1 MVLGDETQGP
11 SLSHPSFCCAPCRCG
26 SEKSGAG
33 QSWVVS
39 ASRAETWKQ
48 HLPGLLCARLT
59 HSLLDS
65 HVASR
70 LSLPQLLRK
79 GLRVCVSIV
88 QIKKLKLREE
98 QVLGP

>member
-1 MVLGDETQGP
+1 MVST
-11 SLSHPSFCCAPCRCG
+11 
-26 SEKSGAG
+26 
-33 QSWVVS
+33 
-39 ASRAETWKQ
+39 SRAETWKQ

-65 HVASR
+65 QVASR